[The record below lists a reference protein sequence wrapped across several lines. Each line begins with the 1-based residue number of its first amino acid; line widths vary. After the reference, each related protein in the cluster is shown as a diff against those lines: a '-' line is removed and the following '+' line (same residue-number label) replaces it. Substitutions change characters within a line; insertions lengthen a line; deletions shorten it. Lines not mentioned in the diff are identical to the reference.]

1 MRGEGGH
8 GLSGERTVINKLL
21 KGRTL
26 AIMLAAVTALPGQAT
41 AQPTAS
47 RPVRLVVPYAAGG
60 LPDTVA
66 RMLAQRLTESMGQPF
81 FVDNRPGGNG
91 AVAAANLATSPA
103 DGETLLVTDGSM
115 LTISPLTS
123 KKLSY
128 DPMKS
133 FTPVS
138 LVAHSPLF
146 LAVNAKVKANTFD
159 EFIAL
164 AKSKP
169 GQLNYGSSGI
179 GSSHHL
185 TMEAMTAGLGISMTH
200 VPYRGSGAS
209 VPALVGGQVDAVFSA
224 YPSLAAFAKQGQVKL
239 LATNSL
245 KRSSLA
251 PNVPAISERLPAFD
265 FAVIVMVLA
274 PAGTP
279 NEPIQ
284 RISAEIEKLAK
295 RQDVIDQMKTAG
307 IEMIGAGPAQL
318 TEAINGERQRMAQA
332 AKQANLKP
340 E

>member
-1 MRGEGGH
+1 M
-8 GLSGERTVINKLL
+8 TIQLL
-21 KGRTL
+21 KGRVL
-26 AIMLAAVTALPGQAT
+26 PVLLAAAAALPGYAF
-41 AQPTAS
+41 AQTHSS
-47 RPVRLVVPYAAGG
+47 RPIRLVVPYAAGG

-66 RMLAQRLTESMGQPF
+66 RMLAQRLGESMGQPF
-81 FVDNRPGGNG
+81 YVDNRPGGNG

-115 LTISPLTS
+115 LTINPLTN

-128 DPMKS
+128 DPVKG
-133 FTPVS
+133 FVPVS
-138 LVAHSPLF
+138 LVANSPLF

-169 GQLNYGSSGI
+169 EGLYYGSSGI

-185 TMEAMTAGLGISMTH
+185 TMEAMAAGLGIPMTH

-209 VPALVGGQVDAVFSA
+209 VPALVGGQVDSVFSA
-224 YPSLAAFAKQGQVKL
+224 YPSLAAFAKQGQVRI

-251 PNVPAISERLPAFD
+251 PNVPAISERLPGFD

-274 PAGTP
+274 PVGTP

-284 RISAEIEKLAK
+284 RISAEIAKLAK
-295 RQDVIDQMKTAG
+295 RQDVVDQMKTAG
-307 IEMIGAGPAQL
+307 IEMIGGGPAQL